1 MNFRMCPV
9 HFRHKEVVVYP
20 ENLDKPA
27 VGQGLNVPAEISL
40 ERVWPIDKTTGDPI
54 KYGPKLQEM
63 NYEGV
68 LRKACLRLDADFIS
82 YNPDGGVWIFKVSSF
97 VEQQNLQAFK
107 K

>member
-1 MNFRMCPV
+1 MSFYIYPV

-27 VGQGLNVPAEISL
+27 LGQGLNVPAEIAL

-68 LRKACLRLDADFIS
+68 LRKACLRLDADFVS
-82 YNPDGGVWIFKVSSF
+82 YNPDRGVWIFRVNSLLSNKSPD
-97 VEQQNLQAFK
+97 FK
-107 K
+107 H